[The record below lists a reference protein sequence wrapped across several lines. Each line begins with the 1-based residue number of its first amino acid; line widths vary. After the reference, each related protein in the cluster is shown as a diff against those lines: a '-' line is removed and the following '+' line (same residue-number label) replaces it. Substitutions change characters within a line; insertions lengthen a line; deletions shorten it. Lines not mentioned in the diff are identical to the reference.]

1 MRNSVYPPLKMLIDG
16 QWIAAS
22 ERETLP
28 VENPSTGETIGA
40 LPVATADDIAR
51 AIDAAQRAFD
61 GWRRTD
67 QKERVAILR
76 RAAGLIRGRVKE
88 LATLMAL
95 EQGKP
100 LRDGPAEANRAAE
113 HMEWHADMSLRV
125 FGEVI
130 PSPAGVSQVATRIP
144 VGPVAAFSPWNGAGA
159 SPARKMAA
167 ALAAGCTLVIKPAEE
182 TPATAIAIAECLVEA
197 GVPDGVLNLVFGN
210 PAQISD
216 LLIASP
222 AIRMISFTGSVPV
235 GRSLA
240 TKAGE
245 HLKPMI
251 LELGGHAPVIV
262 CSDADPVAA
271 ARLSAVTKYRNT
283 GQICISP
290 TRFYVHESIYD
301 RFVDTFV
308 EAAEALVVGDPLST
322 ETQMG
327 PMIHNRRLIA
337 VDELI
342 QDAVSCG
349 ARLRAGGHRIGTAGA
364 FYAPTVLT
372 DIPESARIWK
382 EEPFGPVALFQR
394 FSSLEEACALANATP
409 YGLASYAFTNSAAAI
424 AMINDRVEAGGLSI
438 NQFVGAS
445 PELPFGGVKDSGYGR
460 EGGAQCFDGYLTYK
474 SISNKVLTP

>member
-1 MRNSVYPPLKMLIDG
+1 MSEPVYPPLKLLIDG
-16 QWIAAS
+16 EWISAS

-40 LPVATADDIAR
+40 LPVATREDVNR
-51 AIDAAQRAFD
+51 AIDAAQRTFD
-61 GWRRTD
+61 SWRRTD
-67 QKERVAILR
+67 PRHRVAILR
-76 RAAGLIRGRVKE
+76 KAAGLIRSRVKE
-88 LATLMAL
+88 MVTLMAL

-100 LRDGPAEANRAAE
+100 LRDGPAEVNRAAE
-113 HMEWHADMSLRV
+113 HFEWHAEMSLRI

-130 PSPAGVSQVATRIP
+130 PSPAGVSQMATRIP
-144 VGPVAAFSPWNGAGA
+144 VGPVAAFSPWNGPGA

-182 TPATAIAIAECLVEA
+182 TPATALAIAECLVEA
-197 GVPDGVLNLVFGN
+197 GLPAGVLNVVFGN
-210 PAQISD
+210 PVEISD
-216 LLIASP
+216 QLIASP
-222 AIRMISFTGSVPV
+222 AIRMLSFTGSVPV

-240 TKAGE
+240 AKAGQY
-245 HLKPMI
+245 LKPMI

-262 CSDADPVAA
+262 CSDTDPLSA
-271 ARLSAVTKYRNT
+271 ARVSALTKYRNA

-301 RFVDTFV
+301 RFIDAFIET
-308 EAAEALVVGDPLST
+308 AEALVVGDPLSA

-327 PMIHNRRLIA
+327 PMIHNRRLSA

-342 QDAVSCG
+342 QDAVSRG
-349 ARLRAGGHRIGTAGA
+349 ATLRTGGHRIGNKGA

-372 DIPESARIWK
+372 DIPESARIWH
-382 EEPFGPVALFQR
+382 EEPFGPVALFRR
-394 FSSLEEACALANATP
+394 FNSLEEACALANATS
-409 YGLASYAFTNSAAAI
+409 YGLASYAFTSSADAI
-424 AMINDRVEAGGLSI
+424 AMINDSVEAGGLSI

-474 SISNKVLTP
+474 SISHKISTQ